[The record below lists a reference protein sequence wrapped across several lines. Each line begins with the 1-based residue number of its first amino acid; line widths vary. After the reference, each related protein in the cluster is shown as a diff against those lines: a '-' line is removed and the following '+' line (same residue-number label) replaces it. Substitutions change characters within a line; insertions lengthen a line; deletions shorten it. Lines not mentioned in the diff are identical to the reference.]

1 MLPYSAWFRP
11 ILHISGGISMTDR
24 QQLIVNNVDTVKQLI
39 LDAERWIW
47 AHPQTGYTEWQAHDY
62 LAEKYE
68 ALGYTLVKAGNIPG
82 FYTDVETGKP
92 GPKVA
97 IFGEL
102 DALDIANH
110 PESVNGMTHCCGH
123 NAQSAALLGI
133 AAALKQ
139 PHALDGLCGSIR
151 FISVPAEELIELGYR
166 ESLRKQGII
175 KYFGGKVEFI
185 HRGYFDGVDMAMMIH
200 SGKLP
205 EGKALS
211 ISDGC
216 NGCVTKNI
224 TFKGIS
230 AHAGGSPEN
239 GRNALYAATCAL
251 NSVNA
256 LRETFTDNDHIRFHP
271 IITEAGLAVNAI
283 PETAKVESYVRGAS
297 FDAIRKYNTK
307 VNQALAASAAAIGCN
322 VELDDHPGYFPL
334 NNDKNMA
341 AVMKEA
347 METVAGPDSVVEGGW
362 GTGSTDMGDVSAIM
376 PVLHP
381 HANGSIGTGHGKDYY
396 VQDKKLGCLYPA
408 ECLVLTA
415 AKLLADDA
423 ALGKKVIAE
432 AKPYFKSKEEYLAA
446 IDAITMD
453 KDAVVYNEDG
463 TITLNFTK

>member
-1 MLPYSAWFRP
+1 MVDSKKL
-11 ILHISGGISMTDR
+11 ISLVEKYEK
-24 QQLIVNNVDTVKQLI
+24 LIYDTA
-39 LDAERWIW
+39 DHIW
-47 AHPQTGYTEWQAHDY
+47 AHPETGYREWKTSAYMEQHF
-62 LAEKYE
+62 EE
-68 ALGYTLVKAGNIPG
+68 LGYTLTKAGNIPG
-82 FYTDVETGKP
+82 FYTDLDTGKP
-92 GPKVA
+92 GPKIA
-97 IFGEL
+97 ILGEL
-102 DALDIANH
+102 DSLIVANH
-110 PESVNGMTHCCGH
+110 PCCDPETHYVHACGH
-123 NAQSAALLGI
+123 HAQCAVLLGT
-133 AAALKQ
+133 AAALKE
-139 PHALDGLCGSIR
+139 PGALDGLCGSIR

-347 METVAGPDSVVEGGW
+347 METVAGHDSVVEGGW